1 MTSYGNRLA
10 DFTPQ
15 MESFSYE
22 GFEQESSEQTVFS
35 ESEQMELAAELL
47 EVTNEQELEQFLGD
61 LIKKAGS
68 AIGSAVKSPIGQA
81 IGGVLKTA
89 ASTALPLAG
98 TALGGFVGGPLG
110 AQIGGGLASMAGS
123 ALGLE
128 LEGLSSEDREF
139 EATKQFVKFAGETVK
154 NALQAAPNVD
164 PTAVAK
170 AAAAEAAQT
179 HAPGLLGTESGGHNG
194 GGSGAKHGRW
204 IRRGHHIVILGA

>member
-1 MTSYGNRLA
+1 MSSYGNRLA

-22 GFEQESSEQTVFS
+22 GFEQESGEQSVFN

-68 AIGSAVKSPIGQA
+68 AIGSVVKSPIGQA
-81 IGGVLKTA
+81 VGGVLKTA
-89 ASTALPLAG
+89 ASKALPLAG
-98 TALGGFVGGPLG
+98 TALGGFLGGPLG

-128 LEGLSSEDREF
+128 LEGLSPEDREF
-139 EATKQFVKFAGETVK
+139 EASKQFVKFAGETVK
-154 NALQAAPNVD
+154 NALQAAPNAD
-164 PTAVAK
+164 PAAVAK

-179 HAPGLLGTESGGHNG
+179 HAPGLLNNQPGGHNG
-194 GGSGAKHGRW
+194 AGAGAKHGRW
-204 IRRGHHIVILGA
+204 VRRGNHIVILGA